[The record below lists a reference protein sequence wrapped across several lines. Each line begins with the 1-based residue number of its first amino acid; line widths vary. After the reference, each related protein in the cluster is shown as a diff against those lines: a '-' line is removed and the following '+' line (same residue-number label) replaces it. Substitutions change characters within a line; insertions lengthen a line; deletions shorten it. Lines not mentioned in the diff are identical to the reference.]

1 MNGTGHQ
8 DEYHDAMVTL
18 LELIWGEGFM
28 APGGA
33 ALVRETLAGLD
44 LRDKLVVDI
53 GCGIGGGDI
62 VLAGEKGARVIGL
75 DIEAPLLA
83 RARRYAEKAGLA
95 DRIEF
100 RLSAPGPLPVEDAS
114 ADVVY
119 SSGAFTQIADK
130 LGMFRQV
137 FRVLRPGGLFV
148 VYDWMR
154 GPEPYGEDMLH
165 WFKMEGL
172 TYAMETLETH
182 GQALREAGFVD
193 IELADDGGWYR
204 RKAHE
209 ELALMRGPLAPRM
222 RELLGAEQQ
231 AHFVEDW
238 RAMTVVLDKGE
249 LRPGRYRARKPA
261 KGTGR

>member
-1 MNGTGHQ
+1 MSDAGGDRPADQ
-8 DEYHDAMVTL
+8 GEYHDAMVTL

-33 ALVRETLAGLD
+33 ELVRENVAGLD
-44 LRDKLVVDI
+44 LVDRLVLDI

-62 VLAGEKGARVIGL
+62 VLASEKGARVIGL
-75 DIEAPLLA
+75 DIEAALIA
-83 RARRYAEKAGLA
+83 RARRYAEKAGLG

-100 RLSAPGPLPVEDAS
+100 MLTTPGPLPLDDAS

-130 LGMFRQV
+130 LGMFREV
-137 FRVLRPGGLFV
+137 WRVLRPGGLFV
-148 VYDWMR
+148 AYDWMR
-154 GPEPYGEDMLH
+154 GPEPYSEDMRY
-165 WFKMEGL
+165 WFELEGL
-172 TYAMETLETH
+172 TYAMDTLESH
-182 GQALREAGFVD
+182 GRILRDAGFDEIV
-193 IELADDGGWYR
+193 LADDGGWYR
-204 RKAHE
+204 GKAHE
-209 ELALMRGPLAPRM
+209 ELALMKGSLAARM
-222 RELLGAEQQ
+222 RELLGPEQQ

-261 KGTGR
+261 

>member
-1 MNGTGHQ
+1 MSEASGHQ

-33 ALVRETLAGLD
+33 ELVRETLAGLD
-44 LRDKLVVDI
+44 LKGKLVADI

-75 DIEAPLLA
+75 DIEAPLIE

-95 DRIEF
+95 ERIEF
-100 RLSAPGPLPVEDAS
+100 VLSTPGPLPLDDAS
-114 ADVVY
+114 VDVVY

-130 LGMFRQV
+130 LGMFREV
-137 FRVLRPGGLFV
+137 WRVLRPGGLFV
-148 VYDWMR
+148 AYDWMR
-154 GPEPYGEDMLH
+154 GPEPYSDDMRH
-165 WFKMEGL
+165 WFEMEGL

-182 GQALREAGFVD
+182 GRILAEAGFEQ

-204 RKAHE
+204 ARAHQ
-209 ELALMRGPLAPRM
+209 ELALMKGELAPRM
-222 RELLGAEQQ
+222 RELLGPEQQ

-261 KGTGR
+261 